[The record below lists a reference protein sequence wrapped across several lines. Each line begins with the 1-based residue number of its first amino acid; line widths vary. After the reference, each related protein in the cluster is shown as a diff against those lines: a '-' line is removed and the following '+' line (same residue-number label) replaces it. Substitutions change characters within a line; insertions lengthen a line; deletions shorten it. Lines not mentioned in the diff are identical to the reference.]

1 MPAELSGP
9 IPIAD
14 AADGKRRKKFSL
26 RRWVKKLVAKRR
38 RALEETQLKRKQRKD
53 LKKKAKSGDNRSM
66 DGLVERFNQLPI
78 SIPSKCDNNASNN
91 QDDDSAIEPTIAPP
105 RKESVALP
113 IGVPYTEAL
122 TIKNPIFEG
131 LDDEPNQSQRKT
143 PILLAE
149 APEDASRGG
158 NVRFDLFS
166 QINKLPENPM
176 DFLRE
181 AKKNRALEPR
191 LIHALTKPQPQFTGP
206 IAQVLAQAALAL
218 DGDDS
223 SDEDSCDDEWQ

>member
-1 MPAELSGP
+1 MLAELSGP
-9 IPIAD
+9 IPMAD

-26 RRWVKKLVAKRR
+26 KRWVKKLVAKRR

-53 LKKKAKSGDNRSM
+53 LKKKAKSSDDRSM

-78 SIPSKCDNNASNN
+78 SIPSKCDNN
-91 QDDDSAIEPTIAPP
+91 QDDDSAIEPTIAPS
-105 RKESVALP
+105 RKESVALR
-113 IGVPYTEAL
+113 IGVPYTEAI

-143 PILLAE
+143 PLLRAE
-149 APEDASRGG
+149 APEDTSRGG

-181 AKKNRALEPR
+181 PKKNRALKPR

-223 SDEDSCDDEWQ
+223 SDEDSSDDEWQ